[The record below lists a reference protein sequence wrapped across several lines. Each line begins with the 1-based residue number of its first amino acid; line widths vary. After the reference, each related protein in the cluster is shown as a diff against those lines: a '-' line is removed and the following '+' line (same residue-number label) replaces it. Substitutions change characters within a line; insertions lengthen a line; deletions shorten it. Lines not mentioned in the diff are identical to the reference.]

1 MGLFDMTKD
10 KEDIIPNSTKCMTWQ
25 DVKASHEVI
34 DPQVVVNLGDT
45 YSTAILLALGLGV
58 AVMVLCLEYLI
69 KPQKRKFKKA

>member
-1 MGLFDMTKD
+1 
-10 KEDIIPNSTKCMTWQ
+10 MTWQ
-25 DVKASHEVI
+25 DVKASHEII

-45 YSTAILLALGLGV
+45 YSTAILLAFGLGV